1 MHPAVLQLLNDSKA
15 QKCYRCAWDGEYY
28 TKEEFDDWFWK
39 YSEAFW
45 DSAPHFNSLSHFCRV
60 CLVDVVTTEA
70 IISRGFCHFNHNG
83 LDALVSSALF
93 GIWLPGCLLLIDVHH
108 LAGKLNDSRL
118 APAAFHPDIW
128 DQAWV
133 IKLQAPVSNHLTWA
147 ITTETCTLMIL
158 DYCTDLM
165 GSGADIGMLG
175 RLEMRTVAQEFITI
189 LDGKEPYNKNNLI
202 LALLGV
208 KPWIKEP

>member
-1 MHPAVLQLLNDSKA
+1 
-15 QKCYRCAWDGEYY
+15 
-28 TKEEFDDWFWK
+28 
-39 YSEAFW
+39 
-45 DSAPHFNSLSHFCRV
+45 
-60 CLVDVVTTEA
+60 
-70 IISRGFCHFNHNG
+70 
-83 LDALVSSALF
+83 
-93 GIWLPGCLLLIDVHH
+93 
-108 LAGKLNDSRL
+108 
-118 APAAFHPDIW
+118 
-128 DQAWV
+128 
-133 IKLQAPVSNHLTWA
+133 
-147 ITTETCTLMIL
+147 MIL